1 MNYID
6 NLSYFYKKKE
16 QKLSFTSLYIK
27 KRKNR
32 DLIKFTKWRKFVVGD
47 ILEFVYFYKTIP
59 LIFSGICIAIKRKNF
74 ILPDVVIVLRN
85 IILKTAIEITVS
97 YFYNR
102 IYTLKFLDY
111 KRKIFTFNKN
121 KLFFIRK
128 RVNRESRVG

>member
-47 ILEFVYFYKTIP
+47 ILEFVYFYKAIP

>member
-6 NLSYFYKKKE
+6 NLSYFYKKK
-16 QKLSFTSLYIK
+16 
-27 KRKNR
+27 

-121 KLFFIRK
+121 KLFFILK

>member
-47 ILEFVYFYKTIP
+47 VLEFVYFYKTIP